1 MVKPIFSLV
10 RKGLFIY
17 LEMLF
22 GGGGGGGVTQ
32 LLILAH
38 IGGGGLL
45 SVQLMYRKRQMEET
59 AEDKVNVHRGA
70 IPPSPGQPF
79 RARQG
84 KSQESED
91 SHING
96 KS

>member
-1 MVKPIFSLV
+1 MGVHPI
-10 RKGLFIY
+10 
-17 LEMLF
+17 
-22 GGGGGGGVTQ
+22 
-32 LLILAH
+32 AH
-38 IGGGGLL
+38 IGSHRGGGSL
-45 SVQLMYRKRQMEET
+45 SVQLMYRKHQMEET